1 VQNYDEL
8 KFAWLFQGGPGTFL
22 DAIMQAVEGD
32 KTALETYRAAHSNL
46 TEDEQGVLVAFSLG
60 KLKRPRGRPPLCPV
74 KRGAHFVMAEKVE
87 RAAKFVTTLKR
98 ELKGLGHSVR
108 GRHDQI
114 IDAVATKFDVSRTQ
128 LAQRLNEGSKPRRER
143 KPRS

>member
-1 VQNYDEL
+1 MKSYDEL

-32 KTALETYRAAHSNL
+32 RTALETYRATHANL
-46 TEDEQGVLVAFSLG
+46 TEDEQDVLFAFSLG
-60 KLKRPRGRPPLCPV
+60 ELKRPRGQPPLCPV
-74 KRGAHFVMAEKVE
+74 KRGPHFVMAEKIE
-87 RAAKFVTTLKR
+87 MAAKLVTTLKR

-114 IDAVATKFDVSRTQ
+114 VDAVAAKFDVSRTQ

-143 KPRS
+143 NSRT